1 MQVGIL
7 SLRYVC
13 NRIENI
19 SDCLNMLSLFI
30 YFCFVL
36 DNFGNLMN
44 LAILLIN
51 DALDP
56 RKCKKEVSSFA
67 RTIDLVE
74 LDQETKSHKI
84 RYKMNKKC
92 NA

>member
-1 MQVGIL
+1 
-7 SLRYVC
+7 
-13 NRIENI
+13 
-19 SDCLNMLSLFI
+19 
-30 YFCFVL
+30 
-36 DNFGNLMN
+36 MN